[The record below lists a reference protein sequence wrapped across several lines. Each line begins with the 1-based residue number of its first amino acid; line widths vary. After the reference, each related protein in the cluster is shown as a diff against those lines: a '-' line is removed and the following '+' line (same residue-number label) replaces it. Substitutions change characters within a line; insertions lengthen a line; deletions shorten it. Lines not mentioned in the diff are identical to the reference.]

1 MVNNVSKSPMDE
13 QLYQQLRQ
21 LANTLMVKERSGHTL
36 SPTDLV
42 HNAYL
47 KLSAY
52 EGEFKDKKHYY
63 RTLAQQMRRL
73 LIDYGRIKSTAKKE
87 GSVQALN
94 YTDSLGVSV
103 ESIDMQCLI
112 DAVDALAD
120 MDQRSYEITQ
130 LVYFAAVPINEV
142 GRLMDLSAATVER
155 DLKFGRAFINDYI
168 SGEAECLS

>member
-1 MVNNVSKSPMDE
+1 MMPNKMPQSTPLDE
-13 QLYQQLRQ
+13 TLYRQLRQ
-21 LANTLMVKERSGHTL
+21 LANTLMVKERAGHTL

-52 EGEFKDKKHYY
+52 EGQFEDKKHYY

-73 LIDYGRIKSTAKKE
+73 LIDYGRSKAAAKKA

-94 YTDSLGVSV
+94 YTDSLGVSAEPV
-103 ESIDMQCLI
+103 DMKRLI

-130 LVYFAAVPINEV
+130 LVYFAAVPNKEV
-142 GRLMDLSAATVER
+142 AEMLDVSLATVER
-155 DLKFGRAFINDYI
+155 DLKFGRAFISEFI
-168 SGEAECLS
+168 SNV